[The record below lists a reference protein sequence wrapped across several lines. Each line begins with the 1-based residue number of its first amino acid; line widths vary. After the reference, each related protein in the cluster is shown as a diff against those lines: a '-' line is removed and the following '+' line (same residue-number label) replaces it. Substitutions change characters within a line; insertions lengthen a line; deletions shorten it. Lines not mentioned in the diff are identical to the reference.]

1 MKYFLILITVFICT
15 SGQAQEQKY
24 RLFDFYEGYI
34 ITNDGTQ
41 ERGFIQ
47 YLDESARYEKV
58 VFKNELKGKK
68 QKFKFG
74 GIQGYKVADT
84 EYKAVEY
91 DDVMFKGRKFL
102 IVDEINCISTY
113 HFRQYNSDDQAW
125 EAITVFENDEG
136 AISYQKFGLSFA
148 KTMAELVKA
157 DPEIAEKVLN
167 KEKGYRLLKMYDIVD
182 EYNAKCKDRE

>member
-1 MKYFLILITVFICT
+1 MKYFLILITASICI

-24 RLFDFYEGYI
+24 RPFEFYEGYI

-47 YLDESARYEKV
+47 YLDESDRYEKI
-58 VFKNELKGKK
+58 VFKKDLKGKK
-68 QKFKFG
+68 EKFKFG

-84 EYKAVEY
+84 EFKAVEY

-113 HFRQYNSDDQAW
+113 HYRQYDEMDKAW
-125 EAITVFENDEG
+125 ETITIFENDEG
-136 AISYQKFGLSFA
+136 AINYQKFALSFA
-148 KTMAELVKA
+148 KTMAELVKS
-157 DPEIAEKVLN
+157 DPELAEKVRN
-167 KEKGYRLLKMYDIVD
+167 KEKGYGLLK
-182 EYNAKCKDRE
+182 